1 MRVAPPPRASVL
13 RGIVRIARGRP
24 DGLDQFAATV
34 QGFLASLAPLLAFP
48 LVATMRAL
56 AIGGGIPAVADL
68 FTAVALLL
76 APPVLS
82 WEFAR
87 LWRRQDHWLRFA
99 TAFNW
104 CQWLLPVLGTVL
116 LMIIAALLDA
126 GLSQSAATGLLVLG
140 LGSYGLWLHWF
151 LARHGLALSRL
162 RAALLVAGVNL
173 GTALL
178 VLLPRLLVLQRP

>member
-1 MRVAPPPRASVL
+1 VAPPQPPNVL

-24 DGLDQFAATV
+24 DGLEQFAGRI

-48 LVATMRAL
+48 LVGTLLLLLNGGGAL
-56 AIGGGIPAVADL
+56 AIADL
-68 FTAVALLL
+68 FATVAVVL

-87 LWRRQDHWLRFA
+87 LWHREGHWLRFA

-104 CQWLLPVLGTVL
+104 CQWLLPALASL
-116 LMIIAALLDA
+116 LLLSAGALLDA
-126 GLSQSAATGLLVLG
+126 GMPQHTATGLVVFG
-140 LGSYGLWLHWF
+140 LAGYGLWLHWF

-173 GTALL
+173 GTAAL
-178 VLLPRLLVLQRP
+178 VLGPRLLALQRA